1 MVSMFYE
8 DYTGIRMLFDGTKFG
23 FGLSSSEESRMRDRE
38 SLTRGTKVIMEKKY
52 ETKSPLEGIGIKHW

>member
-38 SLTRGTKVIMEKKY
+38 SLTRGTKVIMEKSMKL
-52 ETKSPLEGIGIKHW
+52 KVH